1 MGFSSGN
8 VMSRKARQRLAPSI
22 DAASSNSL
30 ETWVSPANRVIA
42 TKGIAPQTISEMI
55 TPQPLQG
62 FASQSWWLKFPTP
75 SLVSVQLATPNSK
88 SIIQDQIEMA
98 TTTGVAQTK
107 IRPAVRSSRTQ
118 ELSSARSKAMSVAS
132 TTVST
137 TETTVTATVL
147 SRVCQKTLS
156 WKIAV

>member
-22 DAASSNSL
+22 AAASSNSL

-62 FASQSWWLKFPTP
+62 FANQSWWLKFPTP
-75 SLVSVQLATPNSK
+75 SLVSVQFATPNSK
-88 SIIQDQIEMA
+88 SIIQDQMEMA

-107 IRPAVRSSRTQ
+107 IRPAVKSRRTQ
-118 ELSSARSKAMSVAS
+118 ELSSASSRAISVAN

-137 TETTVTATVL
+137 TQTAVTATVRN
-147 SRVCQKTLS
+147 SVCQKRLS
-156 WKIAV
+156 WKI